1 MQNSLHYNLID
12 NPIMRR
18 ENLTLNR
25 QRGKWFWRIMFGLT
39 TFIIFIPVLWGFGR
53 HFYDSVTVTAVLL
66 VIANVLIYPMVI
78 IRTIGTASDSM
89 FKERT
94 GKTWDLLMLTGVSNW
109 RLVLGKWGGVMRFLK
124 RDYLWLF
131 VVRIATILWF
141 NISFNLE
148 HDYDYSQL
156 NYHYNN
162 WNNSN
167 ADLVNLFN
175 IRIGHEHL
183 LLIFG
188 LIVLFT
194 TLEMM
199 LSAAIGLAF
208 SFFKW
213 KARTGT
219 SVAIGVRVALAV
231 GLPILMGVILAYA
244 DGYFWNTWDYDENVI
259 LLTMR
264 SSTMLIDNGMVSA
277 GMMLDPYPNEMRE
290 YPIEMMT
297 SHLLG
302 ISLYIVFTILAL
314 MLAANRALVRGGNT
328 DIPFASKAKPKRKV
342 KIQADLAISTPQHD
356 TRERAISIAHGST
369 NIFELAQAENLK
381 VEVYHYQRR
390 LGRMYLR
397 ITGEGELIY
406 VMLSNVSYIEA
417 PSFWKGA
424 DFQTASQAEYERFLQ
439 EKQIYINGLAE
450 NTMRLYQ
457 SDSVQIVAGQAQ
469 ILEELPLNI

>member
-25 QRGKWFWRIMFGLT
+25 QHGKWFWRIMFGLT

-66 VIANVLIYPMVI
+66 VIANVLIYPMVV
-78 IRTIGTASDSM
+78 IRTIGTASDST

-124 RDYLWLF
+124 REYLWLF
-131 VVRIATILWF
+131 LVRVVSILWF
-141 NISFNLE
+141 NIGFNL
-148 HDYDYSQL
+148 DYDYDYCQL
-156 NYHYNN
+156 HYDGWSCTGEN
-162 WNNSN
+162 
-167 ADLVNLFN
+167 LVNLFN

-188 LIVLFT
+188 AIVLFT
-194 TLEMM
+194 ILEMM

-244 DGYFWNTWDYDENVI
+244 DGYFWNNWDYDENVI

-264 SSTMLIDNGMVSA
+264 SSTMLIDNGMFSA
-277 GMMLDPYPNEMRE
+277 GMMLDPYPNELRE
-290 YPIEMMT
+290 YPTEMII

-302 ISLYIVFTILAL
+302 IGLYIAFTILAL

-328 DIPFASKAKPKRKV
+328 DIPYASKGKPKRKA
-342 KIQADLAISTPQHD
+342 KKQPDLATSTPQHE
-356 TRERAISIAHGST
+356 TREQAIHIAHGST

-397 ITGEGELIY
+397 ITGEDEPIY
-406 VMLSNVSYIEA
+406 IMLSNVSYIEA